1 MTVHLSIEKKRDL
14 AQKKLDEDLQVEHAL
29 ELQINQE
36 FEELK
41 HLEVSLEKRLEQKR
55 SAKQLNVK
63 H

>member
-1 MTVHLSIEKKRDL
+1 MNANLSMEKKRDL
-14 AQKKLDEDLQVEHAL
+14 LQKKLDEDLQIEHAL

-41 HLEVSLEKRLEQKR
+41 HLEVSLEKRLEQTH
-55 SAKQLNVK
+55 SARQLSVK